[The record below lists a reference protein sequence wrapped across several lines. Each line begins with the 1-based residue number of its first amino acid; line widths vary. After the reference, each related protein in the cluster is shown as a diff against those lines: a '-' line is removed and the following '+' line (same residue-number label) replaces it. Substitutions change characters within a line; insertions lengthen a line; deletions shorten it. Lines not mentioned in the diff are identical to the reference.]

1 MSSYFL
7 CLVPTYVSS
16 NYAIFTHAKYIDL
29 DTLEYSVLDIRG
41 LDADSLRISSR
52 MQEVLKDRLGKEV
65 YLPDRN
71 SVDESNFELLGIPI
85 DGFGYAISYPSGRV
99 SVRESVLYFTD
110 SVVWNDYEYRILI
123 FYSLIHKIM
132 HFAVS
137 SVKSL
142 SYKPYVEFNE
152 DIVPVPSYYNR
163 CIVQDSAVT
172 RGTVNYR
179 VKVMPSLFELK
190 ADNTGCT
197 VCDKLQ
203 VIDKMPY
210 SAYVVSPN
218 IETLVIKQSV
228 LSNLETLV
236 IPNTVEFV
244 VCSKLPIITKTKP
257 RLVKLFISRDKHYTK
272 PFLSYLLEW
281 FSHFAQEDLTAS
293 EESSLSEIVG
303 LLSKYVRVE
312 FI

>member
-1 MSSYFL
+1 
-7 CLVPTYVSS
+7 
-16 NYAIFTHAKYIDL
+16 
-29 DTLEYSVLDIRG
+29 
-41 LDADSLRISSR
+41 

-71 SVDESNFELLGIPI
+71 SVDESKFELLGIPI
-85 DGFGYAISYPSGRV
+85 DGFGYTVSLPSGRV

-123 FYSLIHKIM
+123 FYSLIHKSM

-137 SVKSL
+137 RVKSL

-179 VKVMPSLFELK
+179 VKVMPSLVELK

-197 VCDKLQ
+197 VCDKMQ

-218 IETLVIKQSV
+218 IKTLVIKQSV

-281 FSHFAQEDLTAS
+281 FSRFEHEDLTVS

>member
-16 NYAIFTHAKYIDL
+16 NHAIFTHAKYIDL

-41 LDADSLRISSR
+41 LDADSLKISSR

-71 SVDESNFELLGIPI
+71 NINESEFELLGIPI
-85 DGFGYAISYPSGRV
+85 DGFGYAVSLPSCRV

-123 FYSLIHKIM
+123 FYSLIHKSM

-137 SVKSL
+137 RVKSL

-152 DIVPVPSYYNR
+152 DIVPVPSYCNR

-179 VKVMPSLFELK
+179 VKVMPSIFELK

-210 SAYVVSPN
+210 SAYVVIPN
-218 IETLVIKQSV
+218 IKTLVIKQSV

-244 VCSKLPIITKTKP
+244 VCSKLPIIPKTKP
-257 RLVKLFISRDKHYTK
+257 RLVKLFISMDKHYTK
-272 PFLSYLLEW
+272 PFLAYLLER
-281 FSHFAQEDLTAS
+281 FYRFEHEDLTVS
-293 EESSLSEIVG
+293 EESSLPEIVSS
-303 LLSKYVRVE
+303 LSKYVRVE

>member
-71 SVDESNFELLGIPI
+71 SVDESKFELLGIPI

-110 SVVWNDYEYRILI
+110 SVVWNDYIYRILI
-123 FYSLIHKIM
+123 FYSLIDKGM

-137 SVKSL
+137 RVKSL

-179 VKVMPSLFELK
+179 VKVMPSIFELK

-218 IETLVIKQSV
+218 IKTLVIKQSV

-281 FSHFAQEDLTAS
+281 FYRFEHEDLTVS
-293 EESSLSEIVG
+293 EVSSLSEIVSS
-303 LLSKYVRVE
+303 LSKYVRVE

>member
-16 NYAIFTHAKYIDL
+16 NYAIFTRAKYIDL
-29 DTLEYSVLDIRG
+29 DTLEYSVVDIRE
-41 LDADSLRISSR
+41 LDADSLKISSR

-71 SVDESNFELLGIPI
+71 NINESKFELLGIPI
-85 DGFGYAISYPSGRV
+85 DGFGYAVSLPSCRV
-99 SVRESVLYFTD
+99 SVRESILYFTD
-110 SVVWNDYEYRILI
+110 SVFWDKHEYRILI
-123 FYSLIHKIM
+123 FYSLIYKSM
-132 HFAVS
+132 HFGVCRL
-137 SVKSL
+137 KMW
-142 SYKPYVEFNE
+142 SYEPYVEFNS
-152 DIVPVPSYYNR
+152 DIAPIPSYYNR
-163 CIVQDSAVT
+163 CVLQDSAVT
-172 RGTVNYR
+172 NGTVNIR
-179 VKVMPSLFELK
+179 VKAMPSLFELK

-218 IETLVIKQSV
+218 IKTLVIKQSV
-228 LSNLETLV
+228 LSNFETLV

-244 VCSKLPIITKTKP
+244 VCSKLPIIPKTKP
-257 RLVKLFISRDKHYTK
+257 RLVKLFISMDKHYTK
-272 PFLSYLLEW
+272 PFLSYLLER
-281 FSHFAQEDLTAS
+281 FSHFAQEDLTVIEA
-293 EESSLSEIVG
+293 SSLPEIVSS
-303 LLSKYVRVE
+303 LSKYVRVE

>member
-16 NYAIFTHAKYIDL
+16 NYAIFTRAKYIDL
-29 DTLEYSVLDIRG
+29 DTLEYSVVDIRE
-41 LDADSLRISSR
+41 LDADSLKISSR

-71 SVDESNFELLGIPI
+71 NINESKFELLGIPI
-85 DGFGYAISYPSGRV
+85 DGFGYAVSLPSCRV

-123 FYSLIHKIM
+123 FYSLIHKSM

-137 SVKSL
+137 RVKSL

-218 IETLVIKQSV
+218 IKTLVIKQSV

-257 RLVKLFISRDKHYTK
+257 RLVKLFILRDKHYTK

-281 FSHFAQEDLTAS
+281 FSRFEHEDLTVS
-293 EESSLSEIVG
+293 EASSLPEIVSS
-303 LLSKYVRVE
+303 LSKYVRVE